1 MFKNF
6 FNKHVSIITA
16 NEEVLDVMSDTLEN
30 GMQLS
35 VGQLGQYTEEDYTL
49 IGKRKFNLVG
59 LITDETFAK
68 LGQLIVQMEK
78 YNANDLKFDTF
89 EKFLDILNIY
99 EHQINPK
106 NLTSNLIYSNGYK
119 LSVNTL
125 TDLTDAFDYQDYE
138 ELLSKAE
145 FFINYKVREINTV
158 LNYLS
163 NEQVIELIQKG
174 LFYFSPYKYLL
185 INFESDEVG
194 GVYEVKG
201 NKTYLIGVNYSKEVY
216 VGFTNADGK
225 TLLKSS
231 YAELSYIIDG
241 NNTANDFDIPIENG
255 SKFYLGFFPFYT
267 KKEIVLTDATIFP
280 NYIDYLTKQKH
291 NLISLIVEADAD
303 NSYSINLP
311 LTNYKIKNYI
321 NKSQDVIFNLLPS
334 LYVEYIDIST
344 NGLTGTPL
352 DTFMNWFIE
361 RNVFNTVLIVNGTQV
376 ITFDY
381 ETLMRT
387 LNWDIS
393 FIGTLAGTYSVGTV
407 NYLPKNTTPYWLM
420 CLGQTLNVADFPLL
434 WYHVRSTY
442 AAENINN
449 GDYNLATF
457 KLFVGAD
464 SNEYIYYGNSTDYA
478 DVTELDFTNNAVSGL
493 YFDEEFFNLFTA
505 LESFKIGE
513 YSHYNKIDII
523 SNRYNILD
531 ITGNNTVLNYI
542 SDPTGDAF
550 NWIELII
557 GGEGTLVTSP
567 YFTSG
572 TVLQSFHALL
582 KYVTALTLYEIKNIT
597 LDDFNELPMLDLVL
611 SSNIEY
617 TNITTLKITRVN
629 SNQTGNN
636 LTDELF
642 AKLNIQSIELLSFV
656 FKGQITIGKDIVDS
670 ILRYINLNYVKGDVL
685 EVTNSN
691 SLIEFNV
698 INTVLSTLY
707 LANLANNVTYD
718 IEDTDIDTLETAS
731 DVYGQ
736 FKFNKVNINTVLK
749 LNKFYNSTNTF
760 DLSRVYFTPAASI
773 EIEFMNVITNYIHTT
788 SAVDTLKLLR
798 TVPFGGTGNGTTA
811 IQFNNKIVKHIDIN
825 NFKIGTLNTNV
836 VENEVITLKLTSNI
850 ITALDLTN
858 YAIIQSVNLLFEVN
872 LTTVTLPIQNILH
885 TLYILTSSVN
895 FTTLDISQTP
905 NLTNITLACSYLTL
919 AAKNDILIN
928 LDTFNNTDGTVLLAY
943 TNYNDLST
951 AAQTAI
957 ANLQTKNWIVTLT

>member
-59 LITDETFAK
+59 LITDETFTK

-89 EKFLDILNIY
+89 EKFLDILNIS

-106 NLTSNLIYSNGYK
+106 NLTSNLVYLNGYK
-119 LSVNTL
+119 LSANTL
-125 TDLTDAFDYQDYE
+125 TDLTDVFDYQDYE

-158 LNYLS
+158 LNYIN
-163 NEQVIELIQKG
+163 NEQVIEIIQKG

-185 INFESDEVG
+185 INFESDEIG
-194 GVYEVKG
+194 STSDFKG
-201 NKTYLIGVNYSKEVY
+201 NKTYLVGINSVEEVY
-216 VGFTNADGK
+216 VGYTTADGK
-225 TLLKSS
+225 TLLKSD
-231 YAELSYIIDG
+231 YAELSYIVDT
-241 NNTANDFDIPIENG
+241 NNTTNDFDLPTETDA
-255 SKFYLGFFPFYT
+255 KFYLGFFTFYT

-291 NLISLIVEADAD
+291 NLLSLIVETDAD

-311 LTNYKIKNYI
+311 LTNYKIKKYI

-334 LYVEYIDIST
+334 LYVEYIDISA

-352 DTFMNWFIE
+352 DTFMDWFID

-381 ETLMRT
+381 ETLMRK

-393 FIGTLAGTYSVGTV
+393 FIGTLAGTYTVGTV
-407 NYLPKNTTPYWLM
+407 KYLPKNTTPYWLM

-434 WYHVRSTY
+434 WYHVRNTY
-442 AAENINN
+442 GSENINN

-464 SNEYIYYGNSTDYA
+464 NNEYIYYGNTADYDA
-478 DVTELDFTNNAVSGL
+478 VTELDFTNRAVSGL
-493 YFDEEFFNLFTA
+493 YFNEAFFSLFID

-523 SNRYNILD
+523 TNRYNILD

-542 SDPTGDAF
+542 ADPAGDAF
-550 NWIELII
+550 NWDELSV
-557 GGEGTLVTSP
+557 GGENTLTTSP

-582 KYVTALTLYEIKNIT
+582 RYVPTLTLYEIKNID
-597 LDDFNELPMLDLVL
+597 LGDDSGLPVL
-611 SSNIEY
+611 GMVLPANTVY
-617 TNITTLKITRVN
+617 TDITTFKLTRVIITQ
-629 SNQTGNN
+629 SNNN
-636 LTDELF
+636 LTAELF
-642 AKLNIQSIELLSFV
+642 NKLVITNLEFLSVEFTSP
-656 FKGQITIGKDIVDS
+656 ITLGKTSSDAALRDISLQYVTGGT
-670 ILRYINLNYVKGDVL
+670 IN
-685 EVTNSN
+685 VTNCT
-691 SLIEFNV
+691 SLIGFDI
-698 INTVLSTLY
+698 INTVLNTLA
-707 LANLANNVTYD
+707 LTNLANNVTYN
-718 IEDTDIDTLETAS
+718 IEDTDIGTLTTT
-731 DVYGQ
+731 DNVYGE
-736 FKFNKVNINTVLK
+736 FNFNEVNFNTMLK
-749 LNKFYNSTNTF
+749 LLTFYNSNSAF
-760 DLSRVYFTPAASI
+760 DLSRAYFSPTATI
-773 EIEFMNVITNYIHTT
+773 EVQFMNVLTNYTHTT
-788 SAVDTLKLLR
+788 SDINTLKLVR
-798 TVPFGGTGNGTTA
+798 TVLFGGTPNPVST
-811 IQFNNKIVKHIDIN
+811 INLNSKIVKHISIAYFN
-825 NFKIGTLNTNV
+825 LSALNNV
-836 VENEVITLKLTSNI
+836 VESEVLTLELIQNEITSLDLANYNNLYSVNIVTEDSLNSLILPIQAVMHTLTIRTGVNL
-850 ITALDLTN
+850 TALD
-858 YAIIQSVNLLFEVN
+858 
-872 LTTVTLPIQNILH
+872 IL
-885 TLYILTSSVN
+885 
-895 FTTLDISQTP
+895 QTP
-905 NLTNITLACSYLTL
+905 NLINLSISCPNLHLTD
-919 AAKNDILIN
+919 KNDILIN
-928 LDTFNNTDGTVLLAY
+928 LDTFGNTDGTLLLEY
-943 TNYNDLST
+943 TDYNDLSN

-957 ANLQTKNWIVTLT
+957 ANLQTKNWVVTLT